1 MPKNTRITAATTT
14 ATRRIIAPKL
24 GVSSPSI
31 CRESSHARAGIT
43 EAVTTRTLVL
53 GDWGRVIRDP
63 IDLLRLAFFAGAA
76 VFAVTGQLGG
86 AGNLLISGLLL
97 VAARALDLPRLY
109 DLALTLAMVL
119 TGWGEAL
126 GLYDAISFYDNIVHF
141 LTPLF
146 ASQVAF
152 IALARA
158 EVLPDPRDET
168 GLRQHLAIFVVTAA
182 LGIAIGAVWEIFEWF
197 SDGTFGSKLQTGNDD
212 TVGDLIADT
221 LGSLTGGALLV
232 AWTVFGWGSVRRI
245 PGENR
250 YEDTN
255 A

>member
-1 MPKNTRITAATTT
+1 
-14 ATRRIIAPKL
+14 
-24 GVSSPSI
+24 
-31 CRESSHARAGIT
+31 
-43 EAVTTRTLVL
+43 VTTRTLVL

-63 IDLLRLAFFAGAA
+63 IDLLRLTFFGGAV
-76 VFAVTGQLGG
+76 VFALTGQLGG
-86 AGNLLISGLLL
+86 AGNLVISGLLL
-97 VAARALDLPRLY
+97 LAARAVDLPRLY
-109 DLALTLAMVL
+109 DLALSLAMIL

-146 ASQVAF
+146 SSQVAY

-168 GLRQHLAIFVVTAA
+168 GPRHHVAIFLVTAA
-182 LGIAIGAVWEIFEWF
+182 LGIAIGAVWEIFEWA
-197 SDGTFGSKLQTGNDD
+197 SDGAFGSRLQTGNDD

-232 AWTVFGWGSVRRI
+232 AWTAFGWGSVRRI